1 MGKKEENVS
10 KIILR
15 RKAHIYNYSGGI
27 QLWDIYTLCEIHV
40 LLNKTWSTKVP
51 LKKLRSGRHETI
63 RDSIPWSYQRM
74 PGNVLNAGKN
84 AVILEYSLG
93 FLLFLFWYPNW
104 IDQWEL
110 ESTKFI
116 KLPQNIKY

>member
-1 MGKKEENVS
+1 
-10 KIILR
+10 
-15 RKAHIYNYSGGI
+15 
-27 QLWDIYTLCEIHV
+27 
-40 LLNKTWSTKVP
+40 
-51 LKKLRSGRHETI
+51 
-63 RDSIPWSYQRM
+63 M

-93 FLLFLFWYPNW
+93 FLLFIFWYPNW